1 MANEHYTKY
10 QIQPIEF
17 ITFNHLSF
25 IEGNIIKYICRAEDK
40 GTKSQDIGKV
50 IHYLALYDCYED
62 YSEFDIRKMN
72 KEDTENF
79 INQFTTWQKVAL
91 SLAIS
96 YFDSFNPVLKASLIE
111 FLKSQKEV

>member
-40 GTKSQDIGKV
+40 GTKNQDIGKV
-50 IHYLALYDCYED
+50 IHYLDLYDTYDDSSDFDMRNSNED
-62 YSEFDIRKMN
+62 YFK
-72 KEDTENF
+72 F
-79 INQFTTWQKVAL
+79 VNQFTTWQKVAL

-96 YFDSFNPVLKASLIE
+96 YFDSFNPVLKTSLID
-111 FLKSQKEV
+111 FLESQKDV